1 MYPRLI
7 HIYGPLWIQSYGT
20 MIALGVIV
28 FLYLS
33 YNHPWR
39 RQYISGEHYIN
50 LLSISLVS
58 GVVGARLLF
67 AITNWQEFSGNWIEV
82 FYPWVGGLTV
92 LGSILGI
99 LVTVPFYF
107 RWYHL
112 QPLPILD
119 LGALHAPL
127 ISAIARF
134 GCLLAGC
141 CYGAPCS
148 LPWAI
153 TFTNPHTPAP
163 VNIPLHPTQIYTSI
177 ASLMI
182 FLVLYWLSK
191 QSFFK
196 HGQVLFLYLTLE
208 NISRFT
214 IDFWRGD
221 REELTRIALGHM
233 SFYFS
238 TVQLLSL
245 TCLVGSVIGFI
256 YVSVRAHPSR
266 RKAPQGERQ

>member
-20 MIALGVIV
+20 MIALGVFV

-39 RQYISGEHYIN
+39 KQYISGERYIN
-50 LLSISLVS
+50 LLSLGLFS
-58 GVVGARLLF
+58 GVIGGRLLF
-67 AITNWQEFSGNWIEV
+67 AITDWQEFSGNWIEV
-82 FYPWVGGLTV
+82 FYPWVGGLTA
-92 LGSILGI
+92 LGGILGI
-99 LVTVPFYF
+99 LMVIPFYLA
-107 RWYHL
+107 WYKIKL
-112 QPLPILD
+112 LPILD

-127 ISAIARF
+127 IQVIARI

-153 TFTNPHTPAP
+153 TFTNPTTPAP
-163 VNIPLHPTQIYTSI
+163 IGIPLHPTQLYTAL
-177 ASLMI
+177 ASGII
-182 FLVLYWLSK
+182 FVVLLWLSK
-191 QSFFK
+191 QRFLK
-196 HGQVLFLYLTLE
+196 HGQVLFLYLILE

-221 REELTRIALGHM
+221 REELTTIACGPL
-233 SFYFS
+233 SFHFS
-238 TVQLLSL
+238 TVQLLAL
-245 TCLVGSVIGFI
+245 ACLVGSLVGFVW
-256 YVSVRAHPSR
+256 VSAKKRT
-266 RKAPQGERQ
+266 